1 MLAEITD
8 SEQQLLIEI
17 LDAASKTTQREI
29 DHTDT
34 REYRRKLLERM
45 NLLERLSEKIKE
57 AQAV

>member
-8 SEQQLLIEI
+8 SERQLLVELIES
-17 LDAASKTTQREI
+17 ASRTTLHEI

-45 NLLERLSEKIKE
+45 HLLERLSEKIKE
-57 AQAV
+57 AQTV

>member
-8 SEQQLLIEI
+8 SERQLLIELI
-17 LDAASKTTQREI
+17 DSASRTTVHEI

-34 REYRRKLLERM
+34 REFRRKLLERM
-45 NLLERLSEKIKE
+45 LLLEGLSEKIKE